1 MPGARTLSDIAELA
15 AIDRESASDGEA
27 CAARALAGMLAAR
40 GVQPA
45 LESERAVG
53 GFWQSNGLAAAAALA
68 AGMLGRRS
76 RPAGTALAALAAA
89 LIADDVDNGRQLLR
103 RLLPKRETTNVL
115 ARVGDARARETL
127 VIVAHHDAAHSGLL
141 FHPGL
146 VPLVS
151 RIAPRWY
158 ERQNTS
164 TQTGRLL
171 VLGPSLVV
179 LGCATGSG
187 RIRRAGMLW
196 SAATALLLADVARC
210 GVVPGANDNLSAV
223 GVLLELAERLS
234 EDPAPG
240 VRVLLLSTGS
250 EESFMEGMR
259 AFITRHGDELDPAST
274 RFLALEC
281 VGSPRL
287 VIMEGEGMLRM
298 RDHDSGLREELQAAA
313 DEAGIDIWRGL
324 RLGAGGTDALPAMR
338 AGYRA
343 ACLAACTDLKVPAN
357 YHWPTDV
364 VENLDL
370 DTMEQAREVTE
381 RLVRRAGRAATA
393 ATR

>member
-1 MPGARTLSDIAELA
+1 
-15 AIDRESASDGEA
+15 
-27 CAARALAGMLAAR
+27 
-40 GVQPA
+40 
-45 LESERAVG
+45 
-53 GFWQSNGLAAAAALA
+53 
-68 AGMLGRRS
+68 
-76 RPAGTALAALAAA
+76 
-89 LIADDVDNGRQLLR
+89 
-103 RLLPKRETTNVL
+103 
-115 ARVGDARARETL
+115 
-127 VIVAHHDAAHSGLL
+127 
-141 FHPGL
+141 
-146 VPLVS
+146 
-151 RIAPRWY
+151 
-158 ERQNTS
+158 
-164 TQTGRLL
+164 
-171 VLGPSLVV
+171 
-179 LGCATGSG
+179 
-187 RIRRAGMLW
+187 
-196 SAATALLLADVARC
+196 
-210 GVVPGANDNLSAV
+210 
-223 GVLLELAERLS
+223 
-234 EDPAPG
+234 
-240 VRVLLLSTGS
+240 
-250 EESFMEGMR
+250 MEGMR